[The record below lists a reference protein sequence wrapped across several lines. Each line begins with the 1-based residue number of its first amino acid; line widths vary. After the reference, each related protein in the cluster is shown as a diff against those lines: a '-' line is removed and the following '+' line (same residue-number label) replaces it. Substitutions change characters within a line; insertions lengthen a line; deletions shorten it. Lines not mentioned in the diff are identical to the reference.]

1 MLKTSETTSK
11 NQTSAVKELLPA
23 WIIAFAFCFMLFLFE
38 PLVMYATNTDDL
50 RFDLGTILAPLLGIF
65 ALFFAGLAA
74 VLSGLF
80 FLFGAL
86 RRLAVYKIITAV
98 VFVIFAATYVQGNFL
113 AGNLPALDGSAI
125 DWSAHTTDNII
136 TLAVWIVLLALMIL
150 ALVKCELDSVMKFA
164 ALLSAAIFVMLSVS
178 LVSVLVKNDAFH
190 NKGAFI
196 STAEGLNGASTD
208 KNFYIF
214 MVDSQSAAEFSEVI
228 SDEEF
233 NNAFDNFTYYPDT
246 LSTFAY
252 TRDSLPFIL
261 SGELNLNEQDFGDY
275 TKSALNHS
283 LLFEELDERG
293 YEFYLYSNE
302 LSWYGSRGFDIKN
315 AANKNCKCNFR
326 LFFNQEARYVSF
338 KYLPYAFKKYSDIEN
353 MDFNRAIE
361 TNETEEA
368 YDWRND
374 ALYDGFNNSVIE
386 TSSAPQFRL
395 IHAEGAHVPLDMD
408 ENLNRIEN
416 GTYLQK
422 TKATAKLIAAFIE
435 NLKRAGVYDNSAII
449 ILSDHGYQPASGAPE
464 NYILSRFNPLLMI
477 KGFGERHDF
486 AVSDK
491 PVSYLDLPDAYV
503 DLLNGKQTAELFPDA
518 EYPRTRTV
526 IWYEIYKEEHKEE
539 YQTDGKATEWDKFVN
554 TGKVYDLD
562 N

>member
-1 MLKTSETTSK
+1 MLKTSETTAK

-23 WIIAFAFCFMLFLFE
+23 WSVAFAFCFMLFLYE
-38 PLVMYATNTDDL
+38 PLVMYATNKDDL
-50 RFDLGTILAPLLGIF
+50 RFDLGTIFAPLLGIF
-65 ALFFAGLAA
+65 LIFFASLAA

-80 FLFGAL
+80 FLFRAL
-86 RRLAVYKIITAV
+86 RKPAVFKIITAI

-113 AGNLPALDGSAI
+113 AGNLPALDGAAI
-125 DWSAHTTDNII
+125 DWSSYTKDNII
-136 TLAVWIVLLALMIL
+136 TLAVWVVLLALMIL

-178 LVSVLVKNDAFH
+178 LVSVLARNDALH
-190 NKGAFI
+190 GKGAFI
-196 STAEGLNGASTD
+196 STAAGLNGASTD
-208 KNFYIF
+208 KNFFIF

-233 NNAFDNFTYYPDT
+233 NNAFNDFTFYPDT

-252 TRDSLPFIL
+252 TRDSLPYII
-261 SGELNLNEQDFGDY
+261 SGHMNLNEQDFGDY
-275 TKSALNHS
+275 TKNALNSS

-293 YEFYLYSNE
+293 YELYLYSNE

-315 AANKNCKCNFR
+315 AVDFKKGSLRFGE
-326 LFFNQEARYVSF
+326 FFKQEARYVSF
-338 KYLPYAFKKYSDIEN
+338 KYLPYIFKKYSDIEAL
-353 MDFNRAIE
+353 DLNRAIKMSE
-361 TNETEEA
+361 TDEM

-374 ALYDGFNNSVIE
+374 ALYDGFNNSAIE
-386 TSSAPQFRL
+386 TSGAAQFRL

-416 GTYLQK
+416 GTYIQK
-422 TKATAKLIAAFIE
+422 TAATAKLIRAFIE
-435 NLKRAGVYDNSAII
+435 SLKQAGVYDNSAII

-539 YQTDGKATEWDKFVN
+539 YRTDGKATEWDKFVN
-554 TGKVYDLD
+554 TGKIYDL
-562 N
+562 